1 MKLTNDIREELKD
14 LYSNLR
20 DAQTNWK
27 EATDS
32 VAQKCGVPA
41 SVVRTR
47 IKLEATGKLDSYQE
61 NAQMV
66 LAL

>member
-1 MKLTNDIREELKD
+1 MKLTQNVKDELKD

-20 DAQTNWK
+20 DAQENWK
-27 EATDS
+27 AATDA